1 MKTID
6 IEHWHSSGGA
16 SGDDWNGKEDSIKNL
31 SIVYIFSGVI
41 LMMIKHDKITSYCM
55 VRRFKALI
63 SSIDGLQNYEFGNK
77 VTEFDKNY
85 SNHQRVECF

>member
-1 MKTID
+1 
-6 IEHWHSSGGA
+6 
-16 SGDDWNGKEDSIKNL
+16 
-31 SIVYIFSGVI
+31 
-41 LMMIKHDKITSYCM
+41 M

-85 SNHQRVECF
+85 SNHQRVECFWMFLVSSGFPGPTKRLLSAYYK